1 MTNRAGSAAAAAKEA
16 HTVISTIG
24 RWVGEIAHEHV
35 TVPVPNGAWRAGA
48 RNRLRA
54 LATARA
60 LAATFAATSAATAGA
75 LAARLLRSRRRRR
88 RSERRRRG
96 CSVGDESRDKLLA
109 SPIGNL
115 LGESGEGLTCG
126 SDGVEHSRYVAE
138 NGVHERAKMVVHQ
151 ISAAAGLDGSIDLY
165 LEITSPADECKH
177 SIECMLLVPGK
188 ERLHELLETLQNSDK
203 VVKGEAGAFDGV
215 AVAHEGLNSRKSG
228 RVDESKGRVTEVRQ
242 RARV

>member
-60 LAATFAATSAATAGA
+60 PAATFAATSAATAGA

-126 SDGVEHSRYVAE
+126 SDGVEHSRYVGEYLANISE
-138 NGVHERAKMVVHQ
+138 AHGPSFVTSRATCELFGQ
-151 ISAAAGLDGSIDLY
+151 IF
-165 LEITSPADECKH
+165 LEVFSFRNC
-177 SIECMLLVPGK
+177 
-188 ERLHELLETLQNSDK
+188 N
-203 VVKGEAGAFDGV
+203 
-215 AVAHEGLNSRKSG
+215 
-228 RVDESKGRVTEVRQ
+228 
-242 RARV
+242 